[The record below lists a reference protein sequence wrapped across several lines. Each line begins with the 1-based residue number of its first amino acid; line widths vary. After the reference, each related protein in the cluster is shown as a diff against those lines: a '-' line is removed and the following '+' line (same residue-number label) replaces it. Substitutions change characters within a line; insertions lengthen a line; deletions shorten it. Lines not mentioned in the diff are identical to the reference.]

1 MSIEIRAMEVSDY
14 AGSLSLWQSLSG
26 LGLSSSDNADEI
38 KSFLEKNPETC
49 FVGLDSSKIIGTILG
64 GNDGRRGYIYHLAV
78 HKDYQRKG
86 IGKLLSE
93 KCLWALKAQ
102 GLHKC
107 HIFVIRDNLE
117 GLKFWQRIG
126 WLLRRD
132 ILVMSK
138 NL

>member
-1 MSIEIRAMEVSDY
+1 MSIEIRTMEVSDY
-14 AGSLSLWQSLSG
+14 AGSLSLWQSLPG
-26 LGLSSSDNADEI
+26 LGLSSSDNEEEI
-38 KSFLEKNPETC
+38 KLFLEKNPETC
-49 FVGLDSSKIIGTILG
+49 FVAVDFAKIIGTVLG

-93 KCLWALKAQ
+93 KCLRALKAQ

-126 WLLRRD
+126 WLLRQD

-138 NL
+138 DL